1 MGEVGWRSTTLGIA
15 SKHCPRALDFYE
27 AGAPYDRGIF
37 AVGTAA
43 HAILE
48 AMGKASAASGQWL
61 QGDEAAELVRRECE
75 RLITVGRDFEGVP
88 EPPLPS
94 EAVWRG
100 RDLALAFVDQRMLQ
114 PGYRYETGL
123 AVNSSWQ
130 LCPFGP
136 GAWLRARIDCTG
148 TRMPDWFEDDAGG
161 PILDVIDY
169 KSSYAARDGEM
180 SALQR
185 KIQGVLAW
193 LAWGEGHD
201 ALRLVVVNFRL
212 NREYELIVYP
222 HEPEGA
228 RVMERW
234 RRDIESEIKARE
246 AQRGEDG
253 RRPAVPGAGCF
264 GCPYLQQCPEA
275 QAYLEP
281 VHGTASTEDLARRY
295 AVARAQAEALEE
307 PLRIAAMEE
316 PIQIPGAVVGYESQE
331 QKTLERLPGAEL
343 LASEWWKST
352 KPRDLGAAMASLPGL
367 IHAMKPGRAQAE
379 SLLTHLHK
387 GGDEERD
394 KRAALLAQIS
404 GTRHVSQFGIY
415 PLKETEE

>member
-1 MGEVGWRSTTLGIA
+1 VAEVGWRSTTLGIA

-37 AVGTAA
+37 AIGTAA

-75 RLITVGRDFEGVP
+75 RLITTGRDFEGVQ
-88 EPPLPS
+88 EPPLPA

-100 RDLALAFVDQRMLQ
+100 RDLALSFVDQRMLQ

-123 AVNSSWQ
+123 AVNRGWQ

-136 GAWLRARIDCTG
+136 EAWLRARIDCAG

-180 SALQR
+180 STLQR

-212 NREYELIVYP
+212 NREYELLVYP

-234 RRDIESEIKARE
+234 RHDIESEIKARQD
-246 AQRGEDG
+246 QRGADG
-253 RRPAVPGAGCF
+253 RRPAVPGAGCM

-275 QAYLEP
+275 QAYLLP
-281 VHGTASTEDLARRY
+281 VHGTASPEEMARRY
-295 AVARAQAEALEE
+295 AVLLAQLEALEE
-307 PLRIAAMEE
+307 PLRIATIEE
-316 PIQIPGAVVGYESQE
+316 PVQIPGAIVGYEVKE
-331 QKTLERLPGAEL
+331 QQTLERLKAAEL
-343 LASEWWKST
+343 LSAEWWKST

-367 IHAMKPGRAQAE
+367 INGMKPGRAQAA
-379 SLLTHLHK
+379 SLLNQLHK
-387 GGDEERD
+387 GSDEERD
-394 KRAALLAQIS
+394 KRAVLLAQITGS
-404 GTRHVSQFGIY
+404 RNVSEFGVHRV
-415 PLKETEE
+415 KEEE